1 MPDKPESRDDIAE
14 LASLMSELVD
24 RLGQNAAPAD
34 LAALES
40 IRARAER
47 LASDDRGPVQVP
59 ALSVETISVV
69 EPDGTLRLLLSS
81 RARFPEAV
89 QIAGEVIEH
98 RRELAGVLF
107 FSDEG
112 DECGGLVFS
121 GEDGQQVGSL
131 TFDQYH
137 GDQVIQ
143 LIQDESA
150 EGKRAGLFVN
160 DQPAIPLPELMRR
173 WAAIGE
179 LPGGERKEARQRLR
193 DEHAVA
199 AQRLFAGKTTDRDAQ
214 VTLSAADGTV
224 RLALRVTEEGHPSIQ
239 LFGANSEVIWQAP

>member
-1 MPDKPESRDDIAE
+1 MTAEPEPSDDIAE
-14 LASLMSELVD
+14 LARLISELAHQ
-24 RLGQNAAPAD
+24 LEQHAPPAEV
-34 LAALES
+34 AALEA
-40 IRARAER
+40 IRGRAER
-47 LASDDRGPVQVP
+47 LAGSERGPVRI
-59 ALSVETISVV
+59 ASLSAETISVV

-81 RARFPEAV
+81 RAKFPEAV

-121 GEDGQQVGSL
+121 GEDHSQGGSL

-137 GDQVIQ
+137 GDQVLQ
-143 LIQDESA
+143 LVHDESP
-150 EGKRAGLFVN
+150 EGQRAGLFVN

-173 WAAIGE
+173 WEAIRA
-179 LPGGERKEARQRLR
+179 LPSGEREKASQRVR
-193 DEHAVA
+193 EEGAVA
-199 AQRLFAGKTTDRDAQ
+199 AQRVFAGKTTDREAQ

-224 RLALRVTEEGHPSIQ
+224 RLKLTVTEEGHASIQ
-239 LFGANSEVIWQAP
+239 LFDANSEVTWQAP